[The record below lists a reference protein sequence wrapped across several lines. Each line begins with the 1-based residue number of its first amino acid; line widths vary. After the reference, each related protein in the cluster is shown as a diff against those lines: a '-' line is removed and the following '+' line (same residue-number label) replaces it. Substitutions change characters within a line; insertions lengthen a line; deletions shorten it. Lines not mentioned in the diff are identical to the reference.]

1 MNLTN
6 ILIDQMNPSENIEK
20 IFSLNKTKFVE
31 AGDEHLFPT
40 YNPNTY
46 LKLDFNTLDNLDLL
60 DMSKSRFNIVNR
72 VIESDEDYDLIV
84 GSETCTNVI
93 YEKLGYMPL
102 SYGYHGNDLGNYT
115 STINTIL
122 MTANNIIEKSRQ
134 DLGNTPEQMEIEQ
147 NIKNHFKVLE
157 DQKIYIRKVINA
169 NDKLI
174 KDSGFYVGND
184 ASFDEEEKSIFF
196 NRIKN
201 HLINNK
207 EYLSH
212 GLNDRLNQLPESV
225 VESIVGIKHETYK
238 LIALAKDLGVHSMY
252 SSLADQYKDLN
263 VSESPITSFVTDKM
277 IADDAKTSLT
287 FNKNN
292 TNTKVYLMNDSSLLY
307 ITKNGEMNTVKN
319 HQEYKALLTSITK
332 DLISELL
339 PNKPKIVN
347 FFNSIALEEG
357 LEFKTI
363 QHLLNTVNTFINNQ
377 DILKNI
383 GLNILAIK
391 DKSLEVIDDYLNAES
406 KSYKAKNFSKNIL
419 SNKYKHLETQESD
432 VYFKEL
438 YDKELSEK
446 DLQNYIGKKLA
457 ALKEPEDLVKL
468 LKNVFQQLDGFT
480 NENLNRKL
488 DKFGIKPF
496 YDKYNIVVFK
506 IDNYDQ
512 CKDLGSPS
520 WCIHRQESYFKTY
533 TNNGC
538 QQFIIYD
545 FEKDS
550 KDTYSII
557 GFTIHANGT
566 LRTQHLKNDDYVGF
580 SNPASSYLSEIH
592 MKAVEAYITKE
603 NMNESLSA
611 IIYPPKPENDVG
623 LQTETQ
629 IKKSTKMSN
638 GPL

>member
-6 ILIDQMNPSENIEK
+6 ILIDQMNSSEKIEK
-20 IFSLNKTKFVE
+20 IFSLNETKFVE

-60 DMSKSRFNIVNR
+60 DLSKSRFNIVNR
-72 VIESDEDYDLIV
+72 VIESDDDYDLIV

-93 YEKLGYMPL
+93 YEKLGYIPL
-102 SYGYHGNDLGNYT
+102 SFGYHGNDLSNYK
-115 STINTIL
+115 SSINTIL
-122 MTANNIIEKSRQ
+122 ITANNIIEKSRQ
-134 DLGNTPEQMEIEQ
+134 DLGITPEQMEIET
-147 NIKNHFKVLE
+147 NIKNHLKVLE

-174 KDSGFYVGND
+174 KDSSFYVGND
-184 ASFDEEEKSIFF
+184 ASFDEEAKSMFF

-201 HLINNK
+201 YLINNK

-212 GLNDRLNQLPESV
+212 GLNDRLNQLPESIFDV
-225 VESIVGIKHETYK
+225 IIGIKHETYK
-238 LIALAKDLGVHSMY
+238 LISLAKDLGIHSMY

-263 VSESPITSFVTDKM
+263 VNESPITSFVTDKM
-277 IADDAKTSLT
+277 IADDAQTSLT

-319 HQEYKALLTSITK
+319 HQEYKALLASITK

-347 FFNSIALEEG
+347 FFNNIALEEG

-363 QHLLNTVNTFINNQ
+363 QHLLNTVNTFVNNQ

-383 GLNILAIK
+383 GLNILSIK

-419 SNKYKHLETQESD
+419 SNKYKHLETPESD

-488 DKFGIKPF
+488 DKFGIEPF
-496 YDKYNIVVFK
+496 YDKDNIVVFK

-512 CKDLGSPS
+512 CKELGSPS
-520 WCIHRQESYFKTY
+520 WCIHRQESYFKNY

-550 KDTYSII
+550 KNTSSII

-580 SNPASSYLSEIH
+580 SNSASSYLSEIH
-592 MKAVEAYITKE
+592 MKAVEAYVTKE
-603 NMNESLSA
+603 NMHEGLLA
-611 IIYPPKPENDVG
+611 IIYPPKPDDDVD
-623 LQTETQ
+623 LKTETQ